1 MLVPNIIQG
10 DAVPHDLLS
19 TIAPLP
25 SQAEQSV
32 TDKAANTAR
41 VGVNLPSFLTRNREG
56 VVLPLVKRIAKE
68 LKADPQVEK
77 LGAVGFCWCV
87 WPTHLQFPR
96 NNRAEAS
103 WIGSL

>member
-32 TDKAANTAR
+32 TEKAANTAR

-56 VVLPLVKRIAKE
+56 VVLPIIKKIAKE
-68 LKADPQVEK
+68 LKNDPEIK
-77 LGAVGFCWCV
+77 GLGVVGFCW
-87 WPTHLQFPR
+87 
-96 NNRAEAS
+96 
-103 WIGSL
+103 